1 MREVGGSEDWIL
13 YVRAG
18 GPLWCVGWVGV
29 VDRNITQ
36 CRGEAACGRE
46 YGESKVYMLVW
57 C

>member
-46 YGESKVYMLVW
+46 YGESKGYMLVW